1 LDFGFGILV
10 AGRARSVFIGG
21 FSVMISDKDLL
32 SRQQAR
38 QLAQKAKEASRILA
52 GFSQNQIDTV
62 IDAVASAA
70 DQEAEILAKMAHEE
84 TTYGKTSDKIIKN
97 RFASRDVYR
106 FIQPLRTVGI
116 IGEDSQRKILMV
128 AEPVGVVAA
137 IIPSTNPTSTAIY
150 KVLISLKGRNS
161 IVISP
166 HPSAKKCICHAAE
179 VMTRAAIAAG
189 APEGTINCMTDVSQE
204 GTQELMQ
211 DRNVGVI
218 LATGGMGIVRLAYS
232 CGKPAFGVG
241 PGNVPALIERSAN
254 IPKAVRDVVTGT
266 TFDNGTLCSSE
277 QSIVCESSIKDQ
289 VVEELRKLK
298 AHFLSEQEAIAIAK
312 VVVTP
317 TFGVSPRAVGKPAA
331 YIAQLAGFQV
341 PQDTSV
347 LVAPLKGVGKE
358 YPLSIEKLSPILA
371 LYDLP
376 DFSAALETCIKL
388 IRFGGMGHTMSIH
401 STNDDLIREAAI
413 RVPVF
418 RLIVNSPS
426 THGSVGLTT
435 GLDPAMTLG
444 CGAVGGNI
452 TSDNI
457 SPMHLINIKRVA
469 YEIRPAQQVHYSGS
483 FTQSSH
489 DPVQNVTRPFGSLE
503 EKIAGFLDQKGFS
516 RTITTSKPPEPVQTA
531 PAPPAQKKTGPTPV
545 SFGEHKLHPIHP
557 PKTTILANPQV
568 SVNPGT
574 QSNPQ
579 IIGPVDFVC
588 EDDVR
593 KALAARKII
602 AIHKKT
608 IITPAAKDLAFN
620 QNLFKK
626 ID

>member
-1 LDFGFGILV
+1 
-10 AGRARSVFIGG
+10 
-21 FSVMISDKDLL
+21 MISDKDLL

-38 QLAQKAKEASRILA
+38 QLAQKAKDASLILA
-52 GFSQNQIDTV
+52 DFSQSQIDTV
-62 IDAVASAA
+62 IDAVAEAA
-70 DQEAEILAKMAHEE
+70 DKEAEILAKMAHEE

-97 RFASRDVYR
+97 LFASRDVYK
-106 FIQPLRTVGI
+106 FIRPLRTVGI
-116 IGEDSQRKILMV
+116 IGEDSQRKIVMV

-137 IIPSTNPTSTAIY
+137 ILPSTNPTSTAIY
-150 KVLISLKGRNS
+150 KVLISLKGRNTV
-161 IVISP
+161 VISP
-166 HPSAKKCICHAAE
+166 HPAARKCICHAAD
-179 VMTRAAIAAG
+179 VMARAAVAAG
-189 APEGTINCMTDVSQE
+189 APDGVITCMTDVSRE
-204 GTQELMQ
+204 GTHELMQ
-211 DRNVGVI
+211 DRNVSVI

-289 VVEELRKLK
+289 VMEELHKLK
-298 AHFLSEQEAIAIAK
+298 AHFLNEDEARSVAK
-312 VVVTP
+312 IVVTP
-317 TFGVSPRAVGKPAA
+317 TFVVNPGVVGKSAI
-331 YIAQLAGFQV
+331 YIAKLAGIQV
-341 PQDTSV
+341 PQDTTV
-347 LVAPLKGVGKE
+347 LIAPTKGVGKE

-371 LYDLP
+371 LYDAA
-376 DFSAALETCIKL
+376 DFNSALDICIRL
-388 IRFGGMGHTMSIH
+388 VRFGGMGHTMSIH
-401 STNDDLIREAAI
+401 STNDELIRQAGI

-418 RLIVNSPS
+418 RIVVNSPS

-457 SPMHLINIKRVA
+457 SPLHLINIKRVA
-469 YEIRPAQQVHYSGS
+469 YEIRSVQEINYSEGFRAPES
-483 FTQSSH
+483 PRAARRTVTPTSS
-489 DPVQNVTRPFGSLE
+489 SLE
-503 EKIAGFLDQKGFS
+503 DKIAGFLEQRGFRHAAHQS
-516 RTITTSKPPEPVQTA
+516 PAPAIPSKAAEPESPALSFGQHKIYPVQ
-531 PAPPAQKKTGPTPV
+531 
-545 SFGEHKLHPIHP
+545 P
-557 PKTTILANPQV
+557 PKASVIINPQV
-568 SVNPGT
+568 KAPGNPH
-574 QSNPQ
+574 QNPQ
-579 IIGPVDFVC
+579 VIGPVDFVC

-593 KALAARKII
+593 KALTEKKVI

-608 IITPAAKDLAFN
+608 IITPAAKDLASN